1 MKIRNSGWSMIEL
14 MIALMIVAIL
24 VGIAYPSYSSQIT
37 KSRRADGYAVLY
49 AAAQRE
55 QQFYTVNNSFTET
68 IGEGGLEISA
78 TSQEGYYSLS
88 ITATANSYTLTAT
101 RASLQTIDTQ
111 CGDLTL
117 NHLGLKGNSDAILT
131 ADKCW

>member
-1 MKIRNSGWSMIEL
+1 MIEL